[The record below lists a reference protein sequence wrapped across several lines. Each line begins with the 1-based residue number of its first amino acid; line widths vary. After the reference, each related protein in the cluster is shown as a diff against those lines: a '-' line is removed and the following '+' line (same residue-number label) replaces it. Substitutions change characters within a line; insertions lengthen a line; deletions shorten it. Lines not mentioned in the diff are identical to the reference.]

1 MGERRTE
8 NTPGVRPEPRPDP
21 PGRLTMPRETSTASI
36 AESDFRAIGT
46 SCRVLVTEPTVLDAA
61 TAMARDHLAELDAAA
76 SRFRPDSEVSRLAAL
91 AVAGPASRLVSFL
104 LADYLRAAL
113 EMADLTD
120 GLVDPSVGAAV
131 IASGYDAD
139 IDEIR
144 ASAASRGGEPVPV
157 PGWRSI
163 RISEA
168 NVVSVPQG
176 MVIDLG
182 ATAKAHAAD
191 TIARR
196 LAARFRGGFLV
207 NLGGDIAISGDVPE
221 DGWNIGVELADG
233 REAQVIRSDGSAVC
247 TSSTRLRTWTSGGR
261 TRHHIIDP
269 RTGTSADAVWASVTC
284 AAPSAIVANAMSTA
298 AIVLGADAPAWL
310 EAKGVTARLDGADGT
325 LTLVNGWPHPEEKA
339 A

>member
-1 MGERRTE
+1 MPSA
-8 NTPGVRPEPRPDP
+8 TP
-21 PGRLTMPRETSTASI
+21 ASGI
-36 AESDFRAIGT
+36 AESGFRAIGT
-46 SCRVLVTEPTVLDAA
+46 SCRLLVTDPSVLDVA
-61 TAMARDHLAELDAAA
+61 TAMARDHLDQLDAAA
-76 SRFRPDSEVSRLAAL
+76 SRFRPDSEVSRLAGL
-91 AVAGPASRLVSFL
+91 AAQGPVSRLVSFL
-104 LADYLRAAL
+104 LADHLRAAL
-113 EMADLTD
+113 EMSRLTD

-144 ASAASRGGEPVPV
+144 ASGASRGGDPVPV
-157 PGWRSI
+157 PGWRTI
-163 RISEA
+163 GISDA
-168 NVVSVPQG
+168 NVVTVPQG

-191 TIARR
+191 TIARQ

-207 NLGGDIAISGDVPE
+207 NLGGDIAVSGELPA

-233 REAQVIRSDGSAVC
+233 HEAQVIRSDGAAVC
-247 TSSTRLRTWTSGGR
+247 TSSTRLRTWTSGD
-261 TRHHIIDP
+261 TLRHHIIDP
-269 RTGTSADAVWASVTC
+269 RSGASADPVWASVTC

-298 AIVLGADAPAWL
+298 AVVLGHEAPAWL

-325 LTLVNGWPHPEEKA
+325 VTLVNGWPDPQEDA